1 MKIREIAKQ
10 SPLEEGAISNKILPG
25 LSFADAGIRVAQQ
38 DYPGAA
44 IAGTA
49 AGLSLIPTIPTQG
62 ASIGLEVFNQLRD
75 EAARRGGWKNLG
87 RDMMKSVGDGDFDHI
102 HMLPE
107 DFAKLDQLEESGQL
121 DEGGLSSIPGWIA
134 KYGDDAV
141 RWLKNLR
148 KSKPDAPTTKPPLN
162 AAEREAA
169 ERAEELAAREAE
181 KQTKVV
187 DRRRQP
193 KSDEAPVIN
202 KDTPAAPTQAYP
214 KYDPKVHGS
223 KEDYLKNLTKDE
235 FDRYK
240 STQELLSKDPVKP
253 GWVRRG
259 GAWVLDNP
267 LKTIGGLGTGYYFTP
282 DPVKDFVKDK
292 VVSPVT
298 DFVTDKVKA
307 DAAKAIQAN
316 QDRIKE
322 LEAEKQ
328 KYRQEQE
335 RKQKDQQNQ
344 PSSEPSSERPAQPA
358 EPEQAAPPPLSPL
371 EQQKQKRREQGLPY
385 SSLGTEEP
393 VAERRLAEKYQ
404 QFLNDAEQKPSYTK
418 EQYIGWAKK
427 YAEQYKIPLPMVL
440 HAMFKE
446 TGWLGDPERM
456 RTATSPTG
464 ARGVMQIQPEY
475 AEKGAYKIKVK
486 DLTDPEKNIE
496 AGTRGLAYYFNKYK
510 DPQKALAAYNAGEGG
525 ASTFLKT
532 GDPKTLR
539 TRETRKYIQGYKDD
553 VIYQIEKFFPKN
565 KDKVSQVIDNIGID
579 SNNKIAQVATDVLAT
594 VVGAGNAQAANS
606 AATKNF
612 TQVAYPRSGTPI
624 DQKDFDYKNP
634 NLVPIDGRVQKQM
647 QDLSRQFQNSL
658 DTALKDYKGSLRV
671 TGGTRTQQDQ
681 TRLYNAYIADQKIL
695 RDHGGNAAEA
705 RKYGYKGLEQASKN
719 LGGHAGYAID
729 VDPGD
734 LLKFHKWLQINDP
747 NGKKYGLQT
756 GYSWSDPDRVHLE
769 LKNWS
774 DIDDK
779 RKELNKTLP
788 KDKQLA
794 NAAEYDRYQD
804 QLRLAAQD
812 EVKKAER
819 LIDPGLG
826 GAPEARAD
834 TASKAD
840 KKDPLKFPSIQS
852 DIPSVDYQSQGDDTP
867 AKSAEK
873 KAEKPADKPADKDK
887 PKAKTRTTTDA
898 TGRET
903 TYTQNEKGQWVDP
916 RGNIMPTPEKPGSR
930 KDLDI
935 TDKGGEPSAADVEK
949 SRNITGRQD
958 PLIDPDTGFR
968 TTEKALRDKLAQRAA
983 DEKAAAEREAK
994 RIADLEK
1001 IQRDAEARKKA
1012 EKPVDKGA
1020 GKADAGKA
1028 DAGTGLAG
1036 TDTGKDKGKAADK
1049 KDQQRAPDAV
1059 APDAKVPKVDVR
1071 KEFEKAFAAARAKQA
1086 IETGKGS
1093 GGTFK
1098 WTNPLTGKEGTFTT
1112 DYGDEVPAKA
1122 KKAATVSAPDI
1133 TSQDTQDRARRASQ
1147 FKPEP
1152 EKVVEPEKSD
1162 SVDPRLS
1169 KIPYDVVRKQVKPDY
1184 TVDADP
1190 DALKVPR
1197 ADSSDKDSLPP
1208 VIVTAVPEPAN
1219 VLRSKDG
1226 KPVTSGT
1233 GEPWG
1238 TGTSTKDDLERAK
1251 KELQKKIDDEKAK
1264 KDLEK
1269 IAPDLSK
1276 EVEPEDTFRDK
1287 WSRGIEWLTGKKIP
1301 DPKEMDKI
1309 RVPESV
1315 NTELKD
1321 ILWLAGRIKR

>member
-25 LSFADAGIRVAQQ
+25 LSFADAGIRVAEK

-322 LEAEKQ
+322 LEAEKE

-335 RKQKDQQNQ
+335 RKRKDQQNQ

-624 DQKDFDYKNP
+624 DKARQDYENSKLIP
-634 NLVPIDGRVQKQM
+634 QDGRVQKQM
-647 QDLSRQFQNSL
+647 NDLSSDFKY
-658 DTALKDYKGSLRV
+658 ALNQVLRDYPGTLRV
-671 TGGTRTQQDQ
+671 TSGTRTQEDQ
-681 TRLYNAYIADQKIL
+681 TRLYRAYTADQKIL
-695 RDHGGNAAEA
+695 KDHGGNAAEA
-705 RKYGYKGLEQASKN
+705 RKHGYRGLKVASSD
-719 LGGHAGYAID
+719 LAGHLGYAID
-729 VDPGD
+729 ADEGD
-734 LLKFHKWLQINDP
+734 MNKFYKWLKKNDP
-747 NGKKYGLQT
+747 NGAKYGLET
-756 GYSWSDPDRVHLE
+756 GHHFNDEIHLQ
-769 LKNWS
+769 LKNWKEV
-774 DIDDK
+774 DDK
-779 RKELNKTLP
+779 RKELNKSLP
-788 KDKQLA
+788 KNKQLA
-794 NAAEYDRYQD
+794 NAAEYDRYLD
-804 QLRLAAQD
+804 QQQLAARD
-812 EVKKAER
+812 EIKKAER

-826 GAPEARAD
+826 GAPEARA
-834 TASKAD
+834 AD
-840 KKDPLKFPSIQS
+840 KKDSPKFPSIQS
-852 DIPSVDYQSQGDDTP
+852 DIPSTDYQSQGDDTA
-867 AKSAEK
+867 AKSA
-873 KAEKPADKPADKDK
+873 AKPAEVKPSDKDK
-887 PKAKTRTTTDA
+887 PKAKTRTTVDA
-898 TGRET
+898 TGKET

-916 RGNIMPTPEKPGSR
+916 RGNIMPMPEKPGSR

-935 TDKGGEPSAADVEK
+935 TDKGGEPSAADIEK
-949 SRNITGRQD
+949 SRNITGRKD
-958 PLIDPDTGFR
+958 PLIDPDTGFP
-968 TTEKALRDKLAQRAA
+968 TTEKALRDKLTQRAA
-983 DEKAAAEREAK
+983 DEKAAADKEAK

-1020 GKADAGKA
+1020 GKADAG
-1028 DAGTGLAG
+1028 TGLAG
-1036 TDTGKDKGKAADK
+1036 TDKGKKDAGKADAGK
-1049 KDQQRAPDAV
+1049 ADAGKADAGKADAGKADAGKADRQQRAPDAV

-1071 KEFEKAFAAARAKQA
+1071 KEFEKAFAAARAEQA
-1086 IETGKGS
+1086 LKTGIGS

-1112 DYGDEVPAKA
+1112 DYGDEVKTKA

-1133 TSQDTQDRARRASQ
+1133 TSQDTQDQARRASQ

-1152 EKVVEPEKSD
+1152 EK
-1162 SVDPRLS
+1162 S
-1169 KIPYDVVRKQVKPDY
+1169 KPIIPNY

-1219 VLRSKDG
+1219 VLRSTDG

-1276 EVEPEDTFRDK
+1276 EVEPEDTFQDK